1 MIPKIGYYENY
12 FPGALP
18 FLCLKLAMASGGI
31 NMPTSVTESQRFPAA
46 MLQGGDTRLVCAPWF
61 KSLTV
66 EDKER

>member
-31 NMPTSVTESQRFPAA
+31 NMPTTVTESQRFPAA
-46 MLQGGDTRLVCAPWF
+46 MLQGGDT
-61 KSLTV
+61 
-66 EDKER
+66 